1 MEQEVKFN
9 EVQQYEIDTGLE
21 QGLDV
26 SIYAK
31 PEFSFLDMYI
41 IRKGLERGYDVSYY
55 ATQDFTL
62 TKKLIIFDAMEHG
75 IMPYVIAKK
84 QFRAGRMHSL
94 LLELIQVKQFIDKVV
109 ADYRGEMEKELL
121 RKILLSFFLDNST
134 QRLKI
139 ITNILKRCD
148 TSKRINV
155 NFFRYKE
162 IDKLVQYI
170 AKRYRTDLG
179 TIYYFLFLFRD
190 DRISKI
196 IKKMEGWKGGEV
208 DK

>member
-62 TKKLIIFDAMEHG
+62 IKKLIIFDAMEHG

-84 QFRAGRMHSL
+84 QFRAGRMHAL

-155 NFFRYKE
+155 NFFRYKK